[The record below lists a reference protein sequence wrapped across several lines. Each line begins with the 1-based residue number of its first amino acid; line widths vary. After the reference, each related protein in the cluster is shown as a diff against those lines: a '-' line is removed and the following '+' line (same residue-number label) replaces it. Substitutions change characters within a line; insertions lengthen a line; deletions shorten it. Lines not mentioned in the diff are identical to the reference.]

1 MQVTGVLLLVSLG
14 TFTAGAVLLLTLS
27 RRPLLVGFAGPAV
40 TLAGSASGIAAAIL
54 SLCKGPLIIDLPWSV
69 PAGSAAVGM
78 DPLSALFA
86 VPILLISSLS
96 AVYSHGYLSVH
107 GEKSHGATLYWTWFN
122 LLVGGMLLVT
132 AARNALLFLL
142 GWELMAIASFFLVMH
157 EADEPEV
164 RRAGWI
170 YLVAT
175 HVGTACI
182 LALFAILGHNGPL
195 DFSSLGVP
203 IAAGATGSAAT
214 AFILAF
220 IGFGT
225 KAGFVPFHVWLPEAH
240 PAAPSGVS
248 AVMSGVMIKTGIYGL
263 LRFLLF
269 LGPPQ
274 PWWGWTIL
282 IAGLVS
288 GVVGVLSAL
297 AQHDLKRLLAY
308 HSVENVGII
317 AIGLGLGILGV
328 CYGLPATAF
337 LGFAGGLLH
346 VFNHAIFKSLLFM
359 GAGAVLKATGSRDL
373 DHQGGLLRRMPVTGS
388 CFLTGSMSICGLP
401 PFNGFVSEF
410 LVFLAAISGI
420 VTAAGHSAAG
430 STAGL
435 LAIGGLALIGGL
447 AMACFT
453 KAFGIVFLGEPRT
466 PRASE
471 DGETTTAMRVPMIL
485 LATACLAIGLAGP
498 LFLRFGGPVAE
509 YLCASLSFDCGAG
522 PAARASGALAAV
534 TAVSALVIVA
544 TALIMLFRS
553 SLLRK
558 RVVSRAPTWDC
569 GFASP
574 SASMQYTA
582 SSFADPV
589 ISLFSVVISRKRRL
603 KGPEGLFPTDSA
615 FFTETPDLYK
625 EKIYRPA
632 FSWLERLFSRFR
644 VIQHGWV
651 NLYILYIVAALIAL
665 LAWKL

>member
-1 MQVTGVLLLVSLG
+1 MIEVLILVSLG
-14 TFTAGAVLLLTLS
+14 TFTSGAILLLTLS
-27 RRPLLVGFAGPAV
+27 RRPSLAGFAGPAV

-54 SLCKGPLIIDLPWSV
+54 SLRNGPAIIDLPWSV
-69 PAGSAAVGM
+69 PSGSSAVGM
-78 DPLSALFA
+78 DPLSTLFA

-96 AVYSHGYLSVH
+96 AIYSHGYLSGH
-107 GEKSHGATLYWTWFN
+107 GEKNHGSTMYWTWFN
-122 LLVGGMLLVT
+122 LLAGGMLLVT

-157 EADEPEV
+157 EAGEPEV

-182 LALFAILGHNGPL
+182 LALFAILGRSGSL
-195 DFSSLGVP
+195 DFSSLGIP
-203 IAAGATGSAAT
+203 SAAGAAGPAAA

-220 IGFGT
+220 VGFGT

-282 IAGLVS
+282 LSGLVS

-308 HSVENVGII
+308 HSVENIGII
-317 AIGLGLGILGV
+317 ATGLGLGILGV
-328 CYGLPATAF
+328 CYGLPAMAF

-359 GAGAVLKATGSRDL
+359 GAGAVLKATGTRDL
-373 DHQGGLLRRMPVTGS
+373 DHQGGLLRRMPLTGS

-401 PFNGFVSEF
+401 PFNGFVSEL

-420 VTAAGHSAAG
+420 VGAAGRSAAG

-435 LAIGGLALIGGL
+435 LATGGLALIGGL
-447 AMACFT
+447 ALACFT
-453 KAFGIVFLGEPRT
+453 KAFGTVFLGEPRT
-466 PRASE
+466 SHASGARE
-471 DGETTTAMRVPMIL
+471 ICASMSAPMIL
-485 LATACLAIGLAGP
+485 LAAACLAFGLAGP
-498 LFLRFGGPVAE
+498 VLLRFAGPTVE
-509 YLCASLSFDCGAG
+509 YLCMRFSFDCGGG
-522 PAARASGALAAV
+522 PAAVAHSALTAV
-534 TAVSALVIVA
+534 TAVSSIVIVA
-544 TALIMLFRS
+544 TTLFMFFRAS
-553 SLLRK
+553 ILRK
-558 RVVSRAPTWDC
+558 RAVSQAPTWDC

-589 ISLFSVVISRKRRL
+589 ISLFSAVISRKRRFG
-603 KGPEGLFPTDSA
+603 GPGGLFPTVST
-615 FFTETPDLYK
+615 FSTETPDVYQ
-625 EKIYRPA
+625 EKLYRPA

-644 VIQHGWV
+644 VIQHGRV
-651 NLYILYIVAALIAL
+651 NLYVLYIVAALFAL